1 MVLLK
6 SPVSPRWWPVAIAEA
21 LAVVKVG
28 NSECE
33 FLKLTP
39 LSRTSAIAGAVCG
52 VTMRPRNPSGT
63 NRMRF
68 LGLSF
73 CADAEVANSVV
84 RPTVRNRV
92 ARRIKI
98 SPWEAKY
105 GLGSCLSLVF
115 LHDGIV
121 TGKRLRFKQGRGG
134 SFVGYFG
141 PPAFARQLYALR
153 KPAACASSSEQNQRS
168 GLARAG

>member
-28 NSECE
+28 NRECE

-52 VTMRPRNPSGT
+52 VTMRPLNPSGT

-84 RPTVRNRV
+84 RPTVSNRV
-92 ARRIKI
+92 ERRIKI
-98 SPWEAKY
+98 SPWEAK
-105 GLGSCLSLVF
+105 
-115 LHDGIV
+115 IRPR
-121 TGKRLRFKQGRGG
+121 RLPLFSFSAQRNCYRQACALQAGRKPFSSDRRFKTH
-134 SFVGYFG
+134 
-141 PPAFARQLYALR
+141 LR
-153 KPAACASSSEQNQRS
+153 DLAAHF
-168 GLARAG
+168 